1 MGKVVDLLRVWCMWN
16 GLIVGILTTVGWII
30 HFFNGTREG
39 VKDCV
44 AETKYTP
51 TGGVES
57 TFERVTYQLADGTTQ
72 NLGLVSCIGNTLR
85 WSIGKDQAGGDKS
98 SLGDVNFYW
107 RKTFTF
113 KPQEFLDLWTP
124 CFLGILQVLQHFG
137 EATRISWLSASW
149 MNVLA
154 YNVILAFWAQ
164 FGYAGNWGVVVG
176 FYNTCGFLTVVLLLI
191 FIDKTDGLPVLD
203 LGTMLGMNSK
213 KADTAEPEDGGA
225 EYDRDIGNEA

>member
-1 MGKVVDLLRVWCMWN
+1 MGKIVDLLRVWCMWN
-16 GLIVGILTTVGWII
+16 GLIVGLLTTIGWVI

-44 AETKYTP
+44 ADVPYTQM
-51 TGGVES
+51 GGS
-57 TFERVTYQLADGTTQ
+57 AGMYERVMYKLADGTDQ
-72 NLGLVSCIGNTLR
+72 NLGLVDCIGNTLR
-85 WSIGKDQAGGDKS
+85 WSIGTDAGGKPKS
-98 SLGDVNFYW
+98 VFGDVNFYW

-137 EATRISWLSASW
+137 EATRVSWISASW

-164 FGYAGNWGVVVG
+164 FGYAGNWGVFVG
-176 FYNTCGFLTVVLLLI
+176 FYTTCGFLTFVLVLI
-191 FIDKTDGLPVLD
+191 FIDKTDGEPVLD
-203 LGTMLGMNSK
+203 LGTMLGMNAK
-213 KADTAEPEDGGA
+213 KQDTAEPEDGGV
-225 EYDRDIGNEA
+225 EYDIGNEA